1 MKSFLLSSAF
11 LLICLATTQ
20 AKTTY
25 IPTYR
30 SYIHIVT
37 DGDTVSTSGN
47 LTWTEMKDGGG
58 MFEIGIEHEEVTR
71 EKVKAIKR
79 AKAAAGWAAFATV
92 LSGVSTALSDN
103 SLQYYVRSENTRL
116 TAELADMYAFNANEE
131 QTLGVSVWLHNT
143 SGHELMVNDMERGLT
158 WFIMAGE
165 LRDFKLHN
173 PDAACL
179 RISDTKND
187 NVRYMMATGGSIVR
201 KYIIGWED
209 DDCWITENYTGDKFP
224 TLVDYTYI
232 IKRDYSRQ
240 KMSTSEFNE
249 WKKSHNIN

>member
-1 MKSFLLSSAF
+1 MKRLLLSSAF

-37 DGDTVSTSGN
+37 EGDTVSTTGN
-47 LTWTEMKDGGG
+47 LTWTELKDGGG

-79 AKAAAGWAAFATV
+79 AKAAAGWATFATV
-92 LSGVSTALSDN
+92 MSGVSTALSDN
-103 SLQYYVRSENTRL
+103 SLQYYVRSENTRI
-116 TAELADMYAFNANEE
+116 TAELADMYAFNSKEE

-143 SGHELMVNDMERGLT
+143 SRKELMVNDMERGLT
-158 WFIMAGE
+158 WYIMPGE
-165 LRDFKLHN
+165 EREFKLHN
-173 PDAACL
+173 PDAASL

-187 NVRYMMATGGSIVR
+187 NVRYVMATGGSTVR
-201 KYIIGWED
+201 KYNISWED
-209 DDCWITENYTGDKFP
+209 DDCWITDNYTGGEYP
-224 TLVDYTYI
+224 ALVDHTYI
-232 IKRDYSRQ
+232 SKHDYSTQ
-240 KMSTSEFNE
+240 KMTTSAFKE
-249 WKKSHNIN
+249 WKKSHNKN